1 MRNNNQGNVA
11 AIIVAAG
18 SSQRMDG
25 VDKVFAPLAGRPVLA
40 RVLDVCHRSNSIDRI
55 VVVVSQGNVARCRQ
69 MVAVEKWSKVSQVCA
84 GGKRRQDSVQAG
96 LKALGVCNWVVVHD
110 GARPFLTEKLIT
122 DGLSAAQETGAAVAA
137 LPVIDTIKLAG
148 HDRMVRE
155 TIQRDNLWAAQT
167 PQVFRFDIITEAYR
181 RATDEVT
188 DDAALVEQLGYKV
201 KLYMGAYD
209 NVKITNPTDLA
220 IAEVLWQKYGK

>member
-55 VVVVSQGNVARCRQ
+55 VVVVSQQNVTRCRQ

-137 LPVIDTIKLAG
+137 VPVIDTIKLAG
-148 HDRMVRE
+148 NDRMVRE

-188 DDAALVEQLGYKV
+188 DDAALVEQMGYKV

>member
-55 VVVVSQGNVARCRQ
+55 VVVVSQQNVTRCRQ

-137 LPVIDTIKLAG
+137 VPVIDTIKLAG
-148 HDRMVRE
+148 NDRMVRE